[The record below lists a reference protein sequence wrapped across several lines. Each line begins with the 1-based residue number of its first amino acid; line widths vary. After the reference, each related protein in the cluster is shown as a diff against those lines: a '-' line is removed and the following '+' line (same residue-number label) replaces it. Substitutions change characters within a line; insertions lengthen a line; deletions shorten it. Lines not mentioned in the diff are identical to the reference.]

1 MQDAENRV
9 TLPDL
14 GDIDE
19 ATVVEWFAHVGDAV
33 TEGDDLVEVE
43 TSKTTFVVPAPHSGV
58 FRAILAPA
66 GSTVRTGDP
75 LAELTR
81 Q

>member
-1 MQDAENRV
+1 MEDAENRV

-14 GDIDE
+14 GDIE
-19 ATVVEWFAHVGDAV
+19 NATVVEWFANVDDAV
-33 TEGDDLVEVE
+33 TEGEDLVEVE
-43 TSKTTFVVPAPHSGV
+43 TSKTTFVVPVPYSGV
-58 FRAILAPA
+58 VRAILAPT

-81 Q
+81 H